1 MLPNIENLR
10 QDYRLASL
18 DIADVQSNPFEQFK
32 KWFQEA
38 LDAQLPEPNA
48 MTLAT
53 ATPDGKPT
61 LRVVLLKSFD
71 YDGFVFY
78 TNYAS
83 RKGKEMTANPYAA
96 LNFLWLELERQVRIE
111 GTVEKVST
119 TESTEYFQSRPKGSQ
134 IGAWASPQSTV
145 IPDRNI
151 LETKVQELT
160 ATYENIAVLPRP
172 ENWGGFV
179 IKPTLIEFWQGRSNR
194 LHDRIQ
200 YTLQAEGSWKIERLA
215 P

>member
-1 MLPNIENLR
+1 MLLDIKNLR
-10 QDYRLASL
+10 QDYRLESL
-18 DIADVQSNPFEQFK
+18 DIADVQANPFDQFK

-71 YDGFVFY
+71 YEGFVFY
-78 TNYAS
+78 TNYSS
-83 RKGKEMTANPYAA
+83 RKGKELAANPYAA

-111 GTVEKVST
+111 GTVEKVSAADS
-119 TESTEYFQSRPKGSQ
+119 EAYFQSRPKGSQ

-145 IPDRNI
+145 IPDRKT
-151 LETKVQELT
+151 LEENVQQLIT
-160 ATYENIAVLPRP
+160 VYEKEVSLPRP
-172 ENWGGFV
+172 EHWGGFV
-179 IKPTLIEFWQGRSNR
+179 IKPTLMEFWQGRSNR
-194 LHDRIQ
+194 LHDRMQ
-200 YTLQAEGSWKIERLA
+200 YTLQADGNWKIERLA

>member
-18 DIADVQSNPFEQFK
+18 DVTDIAPDPFLQFR

-38 LDAQLPEPNA
+38 LDGQLLEPNA

-71 YDGFVFY
+71 EKGFVFF
-78 TNYAS
+78 TNYES
-83 RKGKEMTANPYAA
+83 RKGQEIEANPYVA

-111 GTVEKVST
+111 GTVSKVS
-119 TESTEYFQSRPKGSQ
+119 EAASTEYFQSRPKGSQ
-134 IGAWASPQSTV
+134 IGAWASPQSRV
-145 IPDRNI
+145 IPNREI
-151 LETKVQELT
+151 LEEKIQTLLT
-160 ATYENIAVLPRP
+160 TYENTEVLPRP
-172 ENWGGFV
+172 AHWGGYRV
-179 IKPTLIEFWQGRSNR
+179 QPSLIEFWQGRSSR
-194 LHDRIQ
+194 LHDRICFRH
-200 YTLQAEGSWKIERLA
+200 QADRSWQIERLA

>member
-1 MLPNIENLR
+1 MIPNIEALR

-18 DIADVQSNPFEQFK
+18 EVSDVGANPFLQFK

-53 ATPDGKPT
+53 ATPEGKPT
-61 LRVVLLKSFD
+61 LRVVLLKGFD
-71 YDGFVFY
+71 ENGFVFY
-78 TNYAS
+78 TNYES
-83 RKGKEMTANPYAA
+83 RKGQELQANPYAA

-111 GTVEKVST
+111 GKAIRVSNS
-119 TESTEYFQSRPKGSQ
+119 ESTAYFKSRPKGSQ

-145 IPDRNI
+145 IPDRQV
-151 LETKVQELT
+151 LEEKVQELMT
-160 ATYENIAVLPRP
+160 TYENTEVLPRP
-172 ENWGGFV
+172 EHWGGFIV
-179 IKPTLIEFWQGRSNR
+179 IPDLIEFWQGRSSR
-194 LHDRIQ
+194 LHDRIR
-200 YTLQAEGSWKIERLA
+200 YTLQADESWKIERLA

>member
-1 MLPNIENLR
+1 MLPKIEDLR

-18 DIADVQSNPFEQFK
+18 DVSEVERDPFLQFK

-61 LRVVLLKSFD
+61 LRVVLLKGFD
-71 YDGFVFY
+71 ENGFVFY
-78 TNYAS
+78 TNYNS
-83 RKGKEMTANPYAA
+83 RKGQELAVNPYAA
-96 LNFLWLELERQVRIE
+96 VNFLWLELERQIRIE
-111 GTVEKVST
+111 GFVSKVSEA
-119 TESTEYFQSRPKGSQ
+119 ESTAYFQSRPKGSR

-145 IPDRNI
+145 VANRQV
-151 LETKVQELT
+151 LERQMQALLD
-160 ATYENIAVLPRP
+160 TYKYTDEIPRP
-172 ENWGGFV
+172 EYWGGYLV
-179 IKPTLIEFWQGRSNR
+179 QPTLIEFWQGRSNR
-194 LHDRIQ
+194 LHDRVCF
-200 YTLQAEGSWKIERLA
+200 TLQANGSWKIERLA

>member
-1 MLPNIENLR
+1 MLPNIKDLR

-18 DIADVQSNPFEQFK
+18 DITDVQANPFDQFK

-61 LRVVLLKSFD
+61 IRVVLLKSVD
-71 YDGFVFY
+71 YEGFVFY
-78 TNYAS
+78 TNYSS
-83 RKGKEMTANPYAA
+83 RKGKELTANPYAA
-96 LNFLWLELERQVRIE
+96 LNFLWLELERQVRME
-111 GTVEKVST
+111 GTVEKVSAAD
-119 TESTEYFQSRPKGSQ
+119 SDAYFQSRPKGSQ

-145 IPDRNI
+145 IPDRKE
-151 LETKVQELT
+151 LEENVQQLT
-160 ATYENIAVLPRP
+160 TVYEKEVSLPRP
-172 ENWGGFV
+172 EHWGGFV
-179 IKPTLIEFWQGRSNR
+179 IKPTLIEFWQGRSSR

-200 YTLQAEGSWKIERLA
+200 YTLQADSSWKIERLA

>member
-18 DIADVQSNPFEQFK
+18 DVTDVDANPFLQFQ

-61 LRVVLLKSFD
+61 LRVVLLKGFD
-71 YDGFVFY
+71 ENGFVFY
-78 TNYAS
+78 TNYES
-83 RKGKEMTANPYAA
+83 RKGRELQANPYAA

-111 GTVEKVST
+111 GKVTRVSA
-119 TESTEYFQSRPKGSQ
+119 TESTEYFQSRPKSSQ
-134 IGAWASPQSTV
+134 IGAWASPQSS
-145 IPDRNI
+145 IIRDRKV
-151 LETKVQELT
+151 LEEKVQELKT
-160 ATYENIAVLPRP
+160 TYEKAETLPRP

-179 IKPTLIEFWQGRSNR
+179 IKPTLIEFWQGRTSR
-194 LHDRIQ
+194 LHDRIC
-200 YTLQAEGSWKIERLA
+200 YTLQADESWKMERLA

>member
-18 DIADVQSNPFEQFK
+18 DISDVAANPIEQFK
-32 KWFQEA
+32 KWFAEA
-38 LDAQLPEPNA
+38 LEAQLPEPNA

-71 YDGFVFY
+71 YNGFVFY
-78 TNYAS
+78 TNYNS
-83 RKGKEMTANPYAA
+83 RKGKELATNPHAA
-96 LNFLWLELERQVRIE
+96 LSFLWLELERQVRIE
-111 GTVEKVST
+111 GTIEKVSAE
-119 TESTEYFQSRPKGSQ
+119 ESTVYFQSRPKGSQ

-145 IPDRNI
+145 IPNRNV
-151 LETKVQELT
+151 LEDTVAALNQR
-160 ATYENIAVLPRP
+160 YENEPVLPRP
-172 ENWGGFV
+172 EYWGGYV
-179 IKPTLIEFWQGRSNR
+179 VKPTLVEFWQGRSNR
-194 LHDRIQ
+194 LHDRLQ
-200 YTLQAEGSWKIERLA
+200 YTWQSDQTWKIERLA